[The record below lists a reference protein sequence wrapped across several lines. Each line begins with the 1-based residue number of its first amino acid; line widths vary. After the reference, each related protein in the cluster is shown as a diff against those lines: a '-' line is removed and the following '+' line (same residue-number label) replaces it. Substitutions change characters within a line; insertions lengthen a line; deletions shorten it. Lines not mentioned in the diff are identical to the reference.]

1 MKQKTKVGR
10 PTSDT
15 APVNVRLPAE
25 MLRAIDDWRRKEP
38 DLPTRP
44 EAIRRLLAVFIHEGE
59 IK

>member
-10 PTSDT
+10 PKSDT
-15 APVNVRLPAE
+15 APVNLRLPSE
-25 MLRAIDDWRRKEP
+25 MLRAIDNWRRNEP

-44 EAIRRLLAVFIHEGE
+44 EAIRRLLAVLIHEGE